1 MLKLNSLLTDNV
13 VLQAE
18 KVHLI
23 NGKTEP
29 HCQVSLTIDDLRIN
43 ETSDSKGAFVFNV
56 PPQAYGLVTKMWI
69 TAEKETKEIT
79 VQYGDVFLFAGQSNM
94 EYPMSQEAHFLEEQ
108 SLMEELPIYFH
119 NVPMPDYELKLDE
132 QSKAEW
138 EQLTSETLGTLSAV
152 AYYAM
157 KEHHKNYPERII
169 GIIVCSKGGTSASC
183 WMSEEDL
190 SEDVMLKE
198 EILIP
203 FLEATEGKDKED
215 FDAEFAS
222 YLADYQQHV
231 EKRAAWA
238 KEHPE
243 LTMGQIK
250 EQIGHSPW
258 PPPANPYLFNRPGGL
273 YQKMFKRITPFTFS
287 AVIWYQGEEDTAV
300 GSLYEN
306 LLDRIILR
314 WRKDLMQQVSFYL
327 VQLPVCADKAQHD
340 WASVRAVQAKMLQK
354 HKATFL
360 VTSLDCGEV
369 DDIHPQEKSVLGQR
383 VGEILANVYYPS
395 APVAKLVDW
404 TDTKLVIA
412 VDQASSLQLSDER
425 AIKLD
430 APIEEISLE
439 GNQLMIETT
448 ENSQAISYAWE
459 NAPSVELFNEAGYPV
474 APFKFEK

>member
-43 ETSDSKGAFVFNV
+43 ETSDSKGAFVFTV

-94 EYPMSQEAHFLEEQ
+94 EYPMSQEVHFLEEQ
-108 SLMEELPIYFH
+108 SLMEELSIYFY
-119 NVPMPDYELKLDE
+119 NVPMPDYELKLEE
-132 QSKAEW
+132 QSEAEW
-138 EQLTSETLGTLSAV
+138 EQLASENLGTLSAV
-152 AYYAM
+152 AYYGM

-169 GIIVCSKGGTSASC
+169 GIVVCSKGGTSASC
-183 WMSEEDL
+183 WVSEGDL
-190 SEDVMLKE
+190 SADDALNEA
-198 EILIP
+198 ILAP
-203 FLEATEGKDKED
+203 FVAATEGKEKAEFDKE
-215 FDAEFAS
+215 FVS
-222 YLADYQQHV
+222 YLEGYQQYTK
-231 EKRAAWA
+231 KRAAWV

-287 AVIWYQGEEDTAV
+287 AVIWYQGEEDTAF
-300 GSLYEN
+300 GPLYES
-306 LLDRIILR
+306 LLDRLILR
-314 WRKDLMQQVSFYL
+314 WRKDLMQQVPFYL
-327 VQLPVCADKAQHD
+327 VQLPVCADKPQHD
-340 WASVRAVQAKMLQK
+340 WASVRAAQAKALQK
-354 HKATFL
+354 HPDTFL

-369 DDIHPQEKSVLGQR
+369 DDIHPKEKSVLGQR
-383 VGEILANVYYPS
+383 VGEILDNVYYPS

-412 VDQASSLQLSDER
+412 VDQASSLQLLDEQ

-430 APIEEISLE
+430 EPIEKISTE
-439 GNQLMIETT
+439 GSQLMIETT
-448 ENSQAISYAWE
+448 ENSQVISYAWE